1 MNYITIELAGK
12 EYKARLDTRACV
24 DLERRLKTNPL
35 NVIVGVVDG
44 GIPKLD
50 DLLIII
56 HASLQ
61 KLEHGISIDKLYDI
75 YDEHVSQGGSI
86 DDLVESVVKIF
97 EHCGLIRNEETD

>member
-24 DLERRLKTNPL
+24 ELGRKLKTNPL
-35 NVIVGVVDG
+35 NIMLGVADG
-44 GIPKLD
+44 GIPQLE

-61 KLEHGISIDKLYDI
+61 KIEHGISIDKLYDI

-86 DDLVESVVKIF
+86 DDLVDIVIKIF
-97 EHCGLIRNEETD
+97 QHCGLIKNEETD